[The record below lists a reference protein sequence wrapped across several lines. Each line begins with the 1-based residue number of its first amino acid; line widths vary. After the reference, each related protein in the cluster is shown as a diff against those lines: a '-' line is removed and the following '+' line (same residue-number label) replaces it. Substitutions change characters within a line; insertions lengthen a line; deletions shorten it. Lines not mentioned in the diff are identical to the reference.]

1 MSTRAG
7 FGLSA
12 SGGELALVTAKGGAD
27 VGITSSFLLPMIG
40 SMTII
45 TTFLSPYIIKL
56 GWRITRSLSEKQAK
70 KDAHADSEDSS

>member
-1 MSTRAG
+1 MEVEADE
-7 FGLSA
+7 SA
-12 SGGELALVTAKGGAD
+12 LQPVIDREREGGAD

-70 KDAHADSEDSS
+70 KDAQADSEDSS